1 MDETSR
7 AQVDLIR
14 EAFYYQSRFDGS
26 TMVFKIDFP
35 ITEDPRFP
43 FLMKDL
49 ALLAETGIRIVI
61 VPGAKEWIDSVLR
74 EYDII
79 SEYSGSVRI
88 TTEDAIPFV
97 KMAAFDAATRFMTEL
112 SACHVD
118 AVVGNFVRA
127 RGLGVVDGIDFRNS
141 GKVDR
146 ILTESLR
153 RILDLGMVPILP
165 CIGWSSSGK
174 PYNLP
179 SDEIALAACAALGA
193 VKFFIVSADPGIRGD
208 RQLVPESLK
217 PAGGGR
223 VARLTPAEADEV
235 LALNKRA
242 AGTDVSGPRPEDRAL
257 AELELALRACRS
269 GVERVHLVDGREE
282 GAVLRELFSNLG
294 VGTMVYADEY
304 ESIRPMKTAD
314 IAEVLRLM
322 EPLMASGILLRR
334 SAEDLAER
342 KDDYVVYEVDGSVHA
357 CGALHDWGE
366 AQAEI
371 AGLAT
376 DPAYGDLGLGRR
388 IVRYLIDR
396 ANKRS
401 LIRVFALTTK
411 THDWFELLGFRE
423 AGVDS
428 LPERKRRAYD
438 EKRRSKVFALE
449 LGGSNAQRS
458 F

>member
-14 EAFYYQSRFDGS
+14 EAFYYQSRFDGT

-35 ITEDPRFP
+35 ITGDPRFP

-61 VPGAKEWIDSVLR
+61 VPGAKEWIDSVLG
-74 EYDII
+74 EYDIV

-112 SACHVD
+112 SACRVD

-127 RGLGVVDGIDFRNS
+127 RGLGVVDGTDFRNS

-153 RILDLGMVPILP
+153 RLLDLGMVPILP

-193 VKFFIVSADPGIRGD
+193 VKFFIVSADPGISGD
-208 RQLVPESLK
+208 RQKLPESLRH
-217 PAGGGR
+217 AENGR
-223 VARLTPAEADEV
+223 VARLTPAEADDL
-235 LALNKRA
+235 LALNRRDA
-242 AGTDVSGPRPEDRAL
+242 RPEGEGPRPEDRAL
-257 AELELALRACRS
+257 AELELAIRACRA

-304 ESIRPMKTAD
+304 ESIRSMEAKD

-334 SAEDLAER
+334 SAEDLAE
-342 KDDYVVYEVDGSVHA
+342 KKEDYVVYEVDGSVHA
-357 CGALHDWGE
+357 CGALHDCGE
-366 AQAEI
+366 FQWEI

-376 DPAYGDLGLGRR
+376 GPAYADLGLGRR
-388 IVRYLIDR
+388 IVRFLIDR
-396 ANKRS
+396 AGKRS
-401 LIRVFALTTK
+401 FRRVFALTTK
-411 THDWFELLGFRE
+411 TQDWFELLGFRE
-423 AGVDS
+423 ASVDS

-438 EKRRSKVFALE
+438 AKRRSKVFALD
-449 LGGSNAQRS
+449 LGEASRNR
-458 F
+458 